1 MNNSDINKALKS
13 MGYRQPDLA
22 QSERWCKPLGYS
34 MIICDVKDDKFIL
47 SQLMMAYP
55 TKPKLTTW
63 VSSEKEL
70 RTDKTVDNYINE
82 ICSFEEW
89 ELKECSPPVL
99 QRFAFLTKL
108 ESVESFC
115 GL

>member
-1 MNNSDINKALKS
+1 MSDSNINKALKS

-22 QSERWCKPLGYS
+22 QSKRWCKPLGYT
-34 MIICDVKDDKFIL
+34 MLICDVEDNKFIL
-47 SQLMMAYP
+47 CQLMMACP
-55 TKPKLTTW
+55 SKPKLITW

-70 RTDKTVDNYINE
+70 RADKTVDNYIDD
-82 ICSFEEW
+82 ICCFESW